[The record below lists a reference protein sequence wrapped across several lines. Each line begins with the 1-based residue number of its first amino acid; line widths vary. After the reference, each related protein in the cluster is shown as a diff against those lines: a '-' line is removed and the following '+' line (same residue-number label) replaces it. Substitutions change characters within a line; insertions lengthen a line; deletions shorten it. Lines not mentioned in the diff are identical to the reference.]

1 MRAALLYPA
10 RFGVYHAATEPT
22 SLSARQSINKKSEL
36 GEDDYMNKS
45 TPRSMPWIVFIDIR
59 CLVAVKNSHLL
70 R

>member
-45 TPRSMPWIVFIDIR
+45 TPRSMP
-59 CLVAVKNSHLL
+59 
-70 R
+70 